1 VTLLSILKVLAS
13 ASVGVLSFHALH
25 LPMPWLL
32 GPIFAVM
39 LAQLTIRTHWEWPG
53 WLRNCGLV
61 LLGAAVGEAFTR
73 AAFSNIG
80 NYILYML
87 LLNIVLLLFCVLL
100 AYVTQKLTG
109 LSFITALTASIPG
122 GLSQSVTFA
131 EEHKG
136 IELGAVTY
144 FQVIRVLSIVS
155 IVPFI
160 VSGQLIPEAG
170 EQAGAPLWQLVLYVL
185 LAFASVPIGRKLK
198 LPVAHFLT
206 PVLVGIIINAIGV
219 QPPVIPDMLLHVAQ
233 LAIGAYI
240 GLLLKPDMIK
250 LPWKVATMGL
260 LSALILLLFSYGC
273 SIVLAKLM
281 HVDMI
286 TSFLSTAA
294 GGMDQMSLIAAAM
307 KADAAFVTLFQLFR
321 LLFIYFI
328 VFPLLQW
335 TASKVM
341 KSSSNS
347 SG

>member
-1 VTLLSILKVLAS
+1 
-13 ASVGVLSFHALH
+13 
-25 LPMPWLL
+25 MPWLL
-32 GPIFAVM
+32 GPIFSVM
-39 LAQLTIRTHWEWPG
+39 LAQLTIRTSWEWPG
-53 WLRNCGLV
+53 WLRDSGLV

-73 AAFSNIG
+73 AAFANIG
-80 NYILYML
+80 HYVLYML
-87 LLNIVLLLFCVLL
+87 MLNIVLLLFCVLL

-122 GLSQSVTFA
+122 GMSQSVTFA
-131 EEHKG
+131 EEQKN
-136 IELGAVTY
+136 IDLGAVTY

-160 VSGQLIPEAG
+160 VSGQMLPEAG
-170 EQAGAPLWQLVLYVL
+170 EQAAAPLWKIIVYLL
-185 LAFASVPIGRKLK
+185 LAFASVPMGKKLK
-198 LPVAHFLT
+198 LPVANFLS
-206 PVLVGIIINAIGV
+206 PILVGIVINAIGI
-219 QPPVIPDMLLHVAQ
+219 QPPTIPDSMLHAAQ

-250 LPWKVATMGL
+250 LPWKVAVMGL
-260 LSALILLLFSYGC
+260 LSALVLLLFSYGC

-281 HVDMI
+281 HIDMI
-286 TSFLSTAA
+286 TSFLSSAA

-307 KADAAFVTLFQLFR
+307 KADTAIVTLFQLFR

-335 TASKVM
+335 TARKVTA
-341 KSSSNS
+341 SSSIS